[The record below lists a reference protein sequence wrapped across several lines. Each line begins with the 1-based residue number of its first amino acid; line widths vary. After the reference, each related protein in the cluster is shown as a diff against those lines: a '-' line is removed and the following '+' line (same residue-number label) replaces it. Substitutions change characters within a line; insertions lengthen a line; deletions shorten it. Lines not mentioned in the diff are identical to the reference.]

1 MKDYM
6 EYREEVCK
14 FAKKMYDS
22 GFVTGSAGNISMR
35 VPDEDNRYVITP
47 TSVPY
52 EEICAEQVV
61 VVDGEGD
68 LMVDIDYGPSVETPM
83 HTAIFKARP
92 DVGGIIH
99 SHAIYST
106 IMAVIRKPIPAVI
119 EELVVYV
126 GDEVVVAEYASAGS
140 DDLAKFAVKALGQ
153 NAAILLA
160 NHGNLCAAK
169 NLKKAFNLCAL
180 VEKSAKIYVEAM
192 KLGGIHNLPDEV
204 VEAEKEMYK
213 AMKDY

>member
-14 FAKKMYDS
+14 FAKKMLES

-47 TSVPY
+47 TSVGY
-52 EEICAEQVV
+52 EEMDPSMVV

-68 LMVDIDYGPSVETPM
+68 LMVDVDYGPSVETAM

-92 DVGGIIH
+92 DIGAIIH
-99 SHAIYST
+99 SHAVYST

-160 NHGNLCAAK
+160 NHGNLCAGK

-192 KLGGIHNLPDEV
+192 KLGGIHKLPDEV
-204 VEAEKEMYK
+204 VDAEKEMYK